1 MARERRIAISRVAV
15 RLMVAAG
22 AAALMAGC
30 ADSSR
35 FADPFNDPFGGKNS
49 LASRP
54 VDQAP
59 TGSIQQ
65 DAPVRQAA
73 IAPVETRPLP
83 APAASSHAAA
93 ATPAPVSAPSI
104 PGPLPGADPHWTTI
118 GGTPI
123 VMAQGETPAMIAN
136 RFGVPTDAL
145 VKSNGYATA
154 AAVHPGAK
162 LIIPVYRANANASAV
177 AKASPVQA
185 PQQLASGGGG
195 SGKVTEAKAET
206 KPLAAPAMS
215 KAERLAQRQEEL
227 KAEREKAAA
236 KEAERKAAQL
246 QAQDELLAR
255 KAAEQEAKAKKQAEL
270 KAKADAEKAA
280 KAQAKNDSLKYAAAG
295 KAAAAGKTAA
305 PVQTA
310 QAATP
315 TAPVQA
321 PKAEQKVAAATPPA
335 AGKGANDDNPS
346 TGSINPDVL
355 KPNSATSDS
364 QKTASSEEK
373 RPEFRWPVRGRIIQG
388 FASGGDG
395 INIAVPEGTQV
406 KAVEE
411 GEVAFAGSELKGFG
425 NMILI
430 RHPNG
435 YVSAYAHNSQ
445 IEVKRGDKV
454 KRGQTIAR
462 SGQTGNVGS
471 PQLHFELRKG
481 STPVD
486 PTTYL
491 AGL

>member
-1 MARERRIAISRVAV
+1 MANERRIVISRVAV
-15 RLMVAAG
+15 RLMLAAG
-22 AAALMAGC
+22 SAVLMTGC

-35 FADPFNDPFGGKNS
+35 FADPFNDPFGGKKS
-49 LASRP
+49 LASRQ

-65 DAPVRQAA
+65 DLPSRQAYV
-73 IAPVETRPLP
+73 APVETRPLP
-83 APAASSHAAA
+83 APQASAHAATVA
-93 ATPAPVSAPSI
+93 STPVAPQSI
-104 PGPLPGADPHWTTI
+104 PGPLPGADPHWTTN

-123 VMAQGETPAMIAN
+123 IMAQGETPAVIAN
-136 RFGVPTDAL
+136 RYGVPTDAL

-154 AAVHPGAK
+154 AAVRPGAK
-162 LIIPVYRANANASAV
+162 LIIPVYRANANAV
-177 AKASPVQA
+177 ARTNAA
-185 PQQLASGGGG
+185 TTPQQIAGAAAGV
-195 SGKVTEAKAET
+195 SGKVTEAKAES
-206 KPLAAPAMS
+206 KPVAAPVMT

-236 KEAERKAAQL
+236 KEAERKSAQL
-246 QAQDELLAR
+246 KAQEELRAR
-255 KAAEQEAKAKKQAEL
+255 KAAELEAKTKKQAEL
-270 KAKADAEKAA
+270 KAKAEAEKAA
-280 KAQAKNDSLKYAAAG
+280 KAQAKNDSLKYAAAR
-295 KAAAAGKTAA
+295 KSSAVAETSQATA
-305 PVQTA
+305 T
-310 QAATP
+310 
-315 TAPVQA
+315 TAPVQVA
-321 PKAEQKVAAATPPA
+321 KAEQKVVAAAPTSVA
-335 AGKGANDDNPS
+335 KGSNVDTSA
-346 TGSINPDVL
+346 TGAINPDVL
-355 KPNSATSDS
+355 KPNSATADS
-364 QKTASSEEK
+364 QKSASGEEK

>member
-1 MARERRIAISRVAV
+1 MANERRIAFSRVAV
-15 RLMVAAG
+15 RLMAAAG

-35 FADPFNDPFGGKNS
+35 FSEPFNDPFGAS
-49 LASRP
+49 RTVASRP
-54 VDQAP
+54 VDQTP
-59 TGSIQQ
+59 TGSLQQ
-65 DAPVRQAA
+65 TPSYRQASLAPVDA
-73 IAPVETRPLP
+73 RPLP
-83 APAASSHAAA
+83 APASNAHTTSAPS
-93 ATPAPVSAPSI
+93 APVATPSI

-123 VMAQGETPAMIAN
+123 VMAQGETPSVIAN
-136 RFGVPTDAL
+136 RYGVPTDAL
-145 VKSNGYATA
+145 VKSNGYASA

-162 LIIPVYRANANASAV
+162 LIIPVYRANANGGAL
-177 AKASPVQA
+177 AKAAPIQT
-185 PQQLASGGGG
+185 PQQLTGGGG
-195 SGKVTEAKAET
+195 VSGKVTEAKTET
-206 KPLAAPAMS
+206 KSPAAPAMT

-236 KEAERKAAQL
+236 KLAERKAAQL
-246 QAQDELLAR
+246 QAQDELKAR
-255 KAAEQEAKAKKQAEL
+255 KAAELEAKARKQAEL
-270 KAKADAEKAA
+270 KAKADADKAA
-280 KAQAKNDSLKYAAAG
+280 KAQAKNDSLKYAAAR
-295 KAAAAGKTAA
+295 KAGPATETAQALAPAA
-305 PVQTA
+305 PVQVA
-310 QAATP
+310 K
-315 TAPVQA
+315 V
-321 PKAEQKVAAATPPA
+321 EQKVASAAPVSV
-335 AGKGANDDNPS
+335 GKPSNVDTSTTGA
-346 TGSINPDVL
+346 INPDVL
-355 KPNSATSDS
+355 KPNSATADN
-364 QKTASSEEK
+364 QKSAAGEEK

-445 IEVKRGDKV
+445 IDVKRGDKV

>member
-1 MARERRIAISRVAV
+1 M
-15 RLMVAAG
+15 LAAG

-35 FADPFNDPFGGKNS
+35 FAEPFNDPFGGSKTV
-49 LASRP
+49 ASRP
-54 VDQAP
+54 VDQTP

-65 DAPVRQAA
+65 EPSYRQASLP
-73 IAPVETRPLP
+73 PVDSRPLP
-83 APAASSHAAA
+83 APVPSAHAA
-93 ATPAPVSAPSI
+93 PAPSAPVATPSI

-123 VMAQGETPAMIAN
+123 VMAQGETPAIIAN
-136 RFGVPTDAL
+136 RYGVPTDAL

-162 LIIPVYRANANASAV
+162 LIIPVYRASTNGGAL
-177 AKASPVQA
+177 AKAAPVQN
-185 PQQLASGGGG
+185 PQQLAGGGG
-195 SGKVTEAKAET
+195 VTGKVTEGKTET
-206 KPLAAPAMS
+206 KTTAAPAMT

-236 KEAERKAAQL
+236 KLAERKAAQL
-246 QAQDELLAR
+246 QAQDELKAR
-255 KAAEQEAKAKKQAEL
+255 KAAEQDAKAKKQAEL
-270 KAKADAEKAA
+270 KAKADADKAA
-280 KAQAKNDSLKYAAAG
+280 KAQAKNESLKYASARKAG
-295 KAAAAGKTAA
+295 SGTEIAQASAPVA
-305 PVQTA
+305 PVQVA
-310 QAATP
+310 K
-315 TAPVQA
+315 V
-321 PKAEQKVAAATPPA
+321 EQKVAAATPA
-335 AGKGANDDNPS
+335 AVGKASNVDTTATGAIS
-346 TGSINPDVL
+346 PDVL
-355 KPNSATSDS
+355 KPNSATADS
-364 QKTASSEEK
+364 QTQASGGEK

-395 INIAVPEGTQV
+395 INIAVPEGTPV

>member
-1 MARERRIAISRVAV
+1 
-15 RLMVAAG
+15 MVAAG

-35 FADPFNDPFGGKNS
+35 FTDPFNDPFGGKKL

-73 IAPVETRPLP
+73 IAPVETRALP
-83 APAASSHAAA
+83 APAATYHSAT

-136 RFGVPTDAL
+136 RYGVPTDAL
-145 VKSNGYATA
+145 VKSNGYAAA

-162 LIIPVYRANANASAV
+162 LIIPVYRANASAV
-177 AKASPVQA
+177 AKASPVPAQ
-185 PQQLASGGGG
+185 QQLAAGGGV

-206 KPLAAPAMS
+206 KPLAAPAMT

-246 QAQDELLAR
+246 QAQDELRAR

-270 KAKADAEKAA
+270 KARADAEKAA

-295 KAAAAGKTAA
+295 KVPAATGKAAA

-310 QAATP
+310 QAAAP

-364 QKTASSEEK
+364 QKSASSEEK

>member
-1 MARERRIAISRVAV
+1 
-15 RLMVAAG
+15 
-22 AAALMAGC
+22 MAGC

-35 FADPFNDPFGGKNS
+35 FSEPFNDPFGGSKS
-49 LASRP
+49 VASRP
-54 VDQAP
+54 VDQTP

-65 DAPVRQAA
+65 EPSYRQASL
-73 IAPVETRPLP
+73 PTVDSKPLP
-83 APAASSHAAA
+83 APASTVHTASAPTAPA
-93 ATPAPVSAPSI
+93 ATSSI
-104 PGPLPGADPHWTTI
+104 PGPLPGADPHWTTN

-123 VMAQGETPAMIAN
+123 VMAQGETPAIIAN
-136 RFGVPTDAL
+136 RYGVPTDAL

-162 LIIPVYRANANASAV
+162 LIIPVYRASASGGAL
-177 AKASPVQA
+177 AKAAPVQT
-185 PQQLASGGGG
+185 PQQLAGGGG
-195 SGKVTEAKAET
+195 VSGKVTEAKAEIKT
-206 KPLAAPAMS
+206 PAAPSMT

-236 KEAERKAAQL
+236 KLAERKAAQL
-246 QAQDELLAR
+246 QAQDELKAR

-280 KAQAKNDSLKYAAAG
+280 KAQAKNDSLKYAAVRKSTPGLETTQA
-295 KAAAAGKTAA
+295 TSQSA
-305 PVQTA
+305 PVQIA
-310 QAATP
+310 K
-315 TAPVQA
+315 V
-321 PKAEQKVAAATPPA
+321 EQKVAAATPAPVVKA
-335 AGKGANDDNPS
+335 SNVDTSS
-346 TGSINPDVL
+346 TGAINPDVL
-355 KPNSATSDS
+355 KPNSATADS
-364 QKTASSEEK
+364 QKSASGEEK

-445 IEVKRGDKV
+445 IDVKRGDKV

>member
-1 MARERRIAISRVAV
+1 MANERRIAISRVAV
-15 RLMVAAG
+15 RLMVAVS
-22 AAALMAGC
+22 AAALTAGC
-30 ADSSR
+30 AESSR
-35 FADPFNDPFGGKNS
+35 YADPFNDPFGGAKS
-49 LASRP
+49 LAARS
-54 VDQAP
+54 VDQTP

-65 DAPVRQAA
+65 EPSYRQASLAPVDS
-73 IAPVETRPLP
+73 RPLP
-83 APAASSHAAA
+83 PPAANQHS
-93 ATPAPVSAPSI
+93 APVVSTPVAAPSI
-104 PGPLPGADPHWTTI
+104 PGPLPGADPHWTAI
-118 GGTPI
+118 GGTPV
-123 VMAQGETPAMIAN
+123 VMAQGETPAAIAN
-136 RFGVPTDAL
+136 RYGVPTDAL

-154 AAVHPGAK
+154 AEIRPGAK
-162 LIIPVYRANANASAV
+162 LIIPVYRANANPGAV
-177 AKASPVQA
+177 AKATPAQT
-185 PQQLASGGGG
+185 QQQFAGGGG
-195 SGKVTEAKAET
+195 LSGKVTEAK
-206 KPLAAPAMS
+206 PLPAPVMT

-236 KEAERKAAQL
+236 KESERKAAQS
-246 QAQDELLAR
+246 QPQDEARSR
-255 KAAEQEAKAKKQAEL
+255 KAAEAEARSKKQAEL
-270 KAKADAEKAA
+270 KLRAEAEKAA
-280 KAQAKNDSLKYAAAG
+280 KAQAKNDPLKYAAARKSG
-295 KAAAAGKTAA
+295 LAAE
-305 PVQTA
+305 TA
-310 QAATP
+310 QASAP
-315 TAPVQA
+315 TQVARVD
-321 PKAEQKVAAATPPA
+321 QKVAAATSASA
-335 AGKGANDDNPS
+335 AKGANVDTSS
-346 TGSINPDVL
+346 TGAINPDVL
-355 KPNSATSDS
+355 KPNSATADS
-364 QKTASSEEK
+364 QKSASGEEK

-388 FASGGDG
+388 FSSGGDG

-486 PTTYL
+486 PTVYL

>member
-1 MARERRIAISRVAV
+1 MANMRRIAISRVAV
-15 RLMVAAG
+15 RLMLAAG
-22 AAALMAGC
+22 SAALMAGC

-35 FADPFNDPFGGKNS
+35 FADPFNDPFGGRKS

-54 VDQAP
+54 VDQSP

-65 DAPVRQAA
+65 EPVSRQSS
-73 IAPVETRPLP
+73 ISPVESRPLP
-83 APAASSHAAA
+83 APSASAHS
-93 ATPAPVSAPSI
+93 TPVASAPVAAPSI

-123 VMAQGETPAMIAN
+123 VMAQGETPAVIAN
-136 RFGVPTDAL
+136 RYGVPTDAL

-162 LIIPVYRANANASAV
+162 LIIPVYRANANGGAV
-177 AKASPVQA
+177 AKVVPTQA
-185 PQQLASGGGG
+185 PQQIAGGGG
-195 SGKVTEAKAET
+195 VTGKVTEAKAEA
-206 KPLAAPAMS
+206 KPLAAPAMT

-236 KEAERKAAQL
+236 KEAERKAAQAH
-246 QAQDELLAR
+246 AQEELRTR
-255 KAAEQEAKAKKQAEL
+255 KAAEAEAKAKKQAEA
-270 KAKADAEKAA
+270 KAKAEADKAA
-280 KAQAKNDSLKYAAAG
+280 KAQAKNDSLKYAAAR
-295 KAAAAGKTAA
+295 KTSAPVETAQAPVAAVPVQVAKVEQKVVAAAPAAAA
-305 PVQTA
+305 
-310 QAATP
+310 
-315 TAPVQA
+315 
-321 PKAEQKVAAATPPA
+321 KASNVDTS
-335 AGKGANDDNPS
+335 S
-346 TGSINPDVL
+346 TGAINPDVL
-355 KPNSATSDS
+355 KPNSATADS
-364 QKTASSEEK
+364 QKSANSEDK
-373 RPEFRWPVRGRIIQG
+373 HPEFRWPVRGRIIQG

-406 KAVEE
+406 KAVED

>member
-1 MARERRIAISRVAV
+1 MVAV
-15 RLMVAAG
+15 S
-22 AAALMAGC
+22 AAALTAGC
-30 ADSSR
+30 AESSR
-35 FADPFNDPFGGKNS
+35 YADPFNDPFGGAKS
-49 LASRP
+49 LAARS
-54 VDQAP
+54 VDQTP

-65 DAPVRQAA
+65 EPTYRQASLAPVDS
-73 IAPVETRPLP
+73 RPLP
-83 APAASSHAAA
+83 PPAANQHSAPIVS
-93 ATPAPVSAPSI
+93 TPVAAPSI
-104 PGPLPGADPHWTTI
+104 PGPLPGADPHWTAI
-118 GGTPI
+118 GGTPV
-123 VMAQGETPAMIAN
+123 VMAQGETPAVIAN
-136 RFGVPTDAL
+136 RYGVPTDAL

-154 AAVHPGAK
+154 AEIRPGAK
-162 LIIPVYRANANASAV
+162 LIIPVYRANANPGAV
-177 AKASPVQA
+177 AKATPAQS
-185 PQQLASGGGG
+185 PQQFSGGGG
-195 SGKVTEAKAET
+195 LSGKVTEAK
-206 KPLAAPAMS
+206 PLAAPVMT

-236 KEAERKAAQL
+236 KENERKAAQS
-246 QAQDELLAR
+246 QPQDDLR
-255 KAAEQEAKAKKQAEL
+255 SKKAADLDARAKKQAEL
-270 KAKADAEKAA
+270 KSKADAEKAA
-280 KAQAKNDSLKYAAAG
+280 KALAKNDPLKYATARKGGLAAE
-295 KAAAAGKTAA
+295 
-305 PVQTA
+305 TA
-310 QAATP
+310 QASAP
-315 TAPVQA
+315 TASAQIARVD
-321 PKAEQKVAAATPPA
+321 QKVAATTSAS
-335 AGKGANDDNPS
+335 AGKSANVDTSS
-346 TGSINPDVL
+346 TGAINPDVL
-355 KPNSATSDS
+355 KPNSATADS
-364 QKTASSEEK
+364 QKSASGEEK

-388 FASGGDG
+388 FSSGGDG

-486 PTTYL
+486 PTVYL

>member
-15 RLMVAAG
+15 RLMAAAG

-35 FADPFNDPFGGKNS
+35 FADPFNDPFGGKKL

-65 DAPVRQAA
+65 DLPSRQAA

-83 APAASSHAAA
+83 APAAPSHTATP
-93 ATPAPVSAPSI
+93 TPAPVAAPSI

-123 VMAQGETPAMIAN
+123 VMAQGETPAIIAN

-162 LIIPVYRANANASAV
+162 LIIPVYRANGSAV
-177 AKASPVQA
+177 AKATPVPA
-185 PQQLASGGGG
+185 PQQLAGAGGV

-206 KPLAAPAMS
+206 KPLAAPAMT

-246 QAQDELLAR
+246 QAQDALRAK

-270 KAKADAEKAA
+270 KARADAEKAA

-295 KAAAAGKTAA
+295 KSTAA
-305 PVQTA
+305 VQTA
-310 QAATP
+310 QAIAP
-315 TAPVQA
+315 TAPVQVA
-321 PKAEQKVAAATPPA
+321 KAEQKIASATPATA
-335 AGKGANDDNPS
+335 AKSANDDNPS

-355 KPNSATSDS
+355 KPNSATADS
-364 QKTASSEEK
+364 QKSASGEEK

-388 FASGGDG
+388 FSSGGDG